1 MSMILSTSKPPV
13 GDPLMFDATFREVL
27 REHVDLLKAKA
38 TINTVP
44 PLQEAHANRYNFY
57 RVLQAM
63 QISPDLHWIIA
74 RINEVTNPFEE
85 VKPGKSILI
94 IKDDDLSD
102 IKALYQLRDKS

>member
-1 MSMILSTSKPPV
+1 MSIILSTSKPPV

-27 REHVDLLKAKA
+27 REHLDLLKAKA
-38 TINTVP
+38 QLEQVP
-44 PLQEAHANRYNFY
+44 PLQEANANRYNFY

-63 QISPDLHWIIA
+63 AISPDLHWIIT

-94 IKDDDLSD
+94 IKDDDLSE
-102 IKALYQLRDKS
+102 IKELYQLRK